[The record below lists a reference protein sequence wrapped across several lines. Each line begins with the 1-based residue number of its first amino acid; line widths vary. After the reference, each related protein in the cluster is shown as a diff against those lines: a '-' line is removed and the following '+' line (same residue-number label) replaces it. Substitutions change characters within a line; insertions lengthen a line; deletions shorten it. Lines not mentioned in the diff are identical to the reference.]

1 MIESTPTNVFA
12 AFEILLEEIE
22 VEIDFINKIGVGAF
36 EGRDYDGVHDAL
48 ERAGQITAFR
58 DKIVSLRKEWETLS
72 GVQRGSA
79 QQEEMIRAKR
89 RNMGRLQRGLRT
101 PGEAYYQPILK
112 ALNELGGSA
121 RMSDV
126 LERLEQSMKGVLTQ
140 VDYEALVSDTEMLRW
155 RNTAQWAR
163 YTMVK
168 EGLLKSNSPR
178 GIWEITEA
186 GRMALTKG
194 AS

>member
-1 MIESTPTNVFA
+1 MIENNPTNVFA

-22 VEIDFINKIGVGAF
+22 AEIELINKIATRAM
-36 EGRDYDGVHDAL
+36 ERRDYDGAREAI
-48 ERAGQITAFR
+48 ERATQATTFR
-58 DKIVSLRKEWETLS
+58 DKIVSLRKEWETLTV
-72 GVQRGSA
+72 GQRGKA
-79 QQEEMIRAKR
+79 EEAIIPAKR
-89 RNMGRLQRGLRT
+89 RNLGRLPRGVRT
-101 PGEAYYQPILK
+101 PTEAYYQPILK

-121 RMSDV
+121 KMDVV
-126 LERLEQSMKGVLTQ
+126 LERVEQSMKKVLRE
-140 VDYEALVSDTEMLRW
+140 VDYEPLASGAEMLRW

-163 YTMVK
+163 DTMVK

-186 GRMALTKG
+186 GRMSLTKG